1 LATFTFGK
9 RARSTG
15 SNRPPGIGYNVESQ
29 DNEKSLAVQKLRERE
44 PQTIAEVIESR
55 GETTVVLARRDLI
68 RICEFLAQDATLAF
82 TFLSDVSAVDRFPME
97 PRFEVNYHLLSMQ
110 RRERVRIKVRLAGAD
125 ASLPSVTGIWPTAD
139 WHEREIFDLFGIRFE
154 GHPDLRRILMPDD
167 WEGHPLRKDYPV
179 EGYR

>member
-1 LATFTFGK
+1 MEAK
-9 RARSTG
+9 A
-15 SNRPPGIGYNVESQ
+15 
-29 DNEKSLAVQKLRERE
+29 NEKSLALQKLRERE

-55 GETTVVLARRDLI
+55 GETTVVLARRDLV
-68 RICEFLAQDATLAF
+68 RICEFLMQDQALAF
-82 TFLSDVSAVDRFPME
+82 DFLSDICAVDRFPME

-110 RRERVRIKVRLAGAD
+110 RRDRVRIKVRLSGSD
-125 ASLPSVTGIWPTAD
+125 AVLPSVTGIWPTAN

-154 GHPDLRRILMPDD
+154 GHPDLTRILMPDD